1 MAPPGR
7 ECAAQV
13 PLGVRGAWYVVQGP
27 PGYLV
32 QGVVYGAHLQQFS
45 STRRGERTWDGR
57 VRGLRW
63 IENLKREGDG
73 NVFGG
78 MNILTDEKNIVV
90 R

>member
-1 MAPPGR
+1 MAPSGR

-13 PLGVRGAWYVVQGP
+13 PLGWYVVLGP
-27 PGYLV
+27 PWYVV

-63 IENLKREGDG
+63 IDNLKREGWKI
-73 NVFGG
+73 FGG
-78 MNILTDEKNIVV
+78 MNILRDENIVV